1 MATQA
6 KNPFTW
12 VEIYVDD
19 MSRAQ
24 KFYETVLEIQMLI
37 SWLI

>member
-1 MATQA
+1 MAAQA

-19 MSRAQ
+19 MGRAQ
-24 KFYETVLEIQMLI
+24 KFYESLLQIKRI
-37 SWLI
+37 ADA

>member
-1 MATQA
+1 MTTQA

-12 VEIYVDD
+12 VEIYVDE

-24 KFYETVLEIQMLI
+24 KFYETVSGFLNN
-37 SWLI
+37 